1 MNLEKIHTVYFVGI
15 GGIGMSALARYFN
28 ANGKR
33 VLGYDKTETKLTASL
48 ISEGISIT
56 FKDDVDEIPEDL
68 LVASDSTLVV
78 YTPAIPKESHVL
90 THFSENSFQIYKRSV
105 VLGLITQHHFTT
117 AVAGTHGK
125 TTASSMVAHLLNQV
139 DGGCSAF
146 LGGIAVNYNS
156 NLLLGKSDHMVVE
169 ADEYDRSFLTLNP
182 NITII
187 TSMDPDHLDIYGA
200 AENLEKTFIE
210 FASKTTADGNVLLH
224 HSLKNKPVF
233 GGEKVYTY
241 GIGSDADWS
250 TMNLRVE
257 NGHYLFDLISPI
269 ANIFG
274 VALKMG
280 GIHNVENSI
289 AAIAAAQL
297 SGLDG
302 ENIKT
307 TLESYRGVKR
317 RFEYQIETEDVIYID
332 DYAHHPKEIE
342 TTLKSARS
350 LYPGKKISVIFQ
362 PHLFSRTRDFEGE
375 FARTLALADELF
387 LLDIYP
393 AREQPIEGISSKILL
408 EKVALEHKKL
418 VTPDEMLKIL
428 QEKRVEVLFTLGAG
442 DIDKLVE
449 PIKNVLGGTVTL

>member
-1 MNLEKIHTVYFVGI
+1 MNLENIHTVYFVGI

-33 VLGYDKTETKLTASL
+33 VLGYDKTETKLTTSL
-48 ISEGISIT
+48 VSEGIQIT
-56 FKDDVDEIPEDL
+56 FTDELNEIPEDL
-68 LVASDSTLVV
+68 REAKESILVV
-78 YTPAIPKESHVL
+78 YTPAIPEDSIILK
-90 THFSENSFQIYKRSV
+90 HFTENKYLIHKRSV
-105 VLGLITQHHFTT
+105 VLGMITHNHFTT

-125 TTASSMVAHLLNQV
+125 TTTSSMVAHLLNQV

-182 NITII
+182 NISII
-187 TSMDPDHLDIYGA
+187 TSMDADHLDIYGA

-210 FASKTTADGNVLLH
+210 FASKTTEDGKVLLH

-241 GIGSDADWS
+241 GLGGDADWR

-274 VALKMG
+274 MALKMG

-297 SGLDG
+297 SGLDEEIIKYAL
-302 ENIKT
+302 EN
-307 TLESYRGVKR
+307 YRGVKR
-317 RFEYQIETEDVIYID
+317 RFEYQVESDEVVYVD

-350 LYPGKKISVIFQ
+350 LYPDKKLTVIFQ
-362 PHLFSRTRDFEGE
+362 PHLFTRTRDFEAE
-375 FARTLALADELF
+375 FATSLALADELY
-387 LLDIYP
+387 LMDIYP
-393 AREQPIEGISSKILL
+393 AREKPIEGITSKNLL
-408 EKVALEHKKL
+408 EKIALEHKKL
-418 VTPDEMLKIL
+418 VTGDEMLKIL

-449 PIKNVLGGTVTL
+449 PIKNVLEGAITS